1 MATSSQP
8 EADACLR
15 TLAAQPGVLWVG
27 LMNRTSPSLKTLNP
41 DGSARQSGPAESV
54 LVEAIMTAS
63 NALSERLG
71 LGRAADF
78 EHRFEQ
84 GGLLIHSPDTGHCL
98 ILCHRPEAPVPLL
111 RMALRDA
118 ARHLPPAAPSAAPS
132 MAEVFAFPD
141 PGSLG
146 GLPDFVTPAT
156 RDASF
161 QSEVYNPFTSA

>member
-1 MATSSQP
+1 MAPPSQS
-8 EADACLR
+8 ETDDCLR
-15 TLAAQPGVLWVG
+15 TLARQPGVLWVG
-27 LMNRTSPSLKTLNP
+27 LMNRTSPSLRTLNP

-54 LVEAIMTAS
+54 LVEGIMTAS

-84 GGLLIHSPDTGHCL
+84 GGLLIHSTEAGHCL
-98 ILCHRPEAPVPLL
+98 ILCHRTEAPVPLL

-118 ARHLPPAAPSAAPS
+118 ARLLPPPSAPSV
-132 MAEVFAFPD
+132 AEVFAFSD
-141 PGSLG
+141 PRSLG
-146 GLPDFVTPAT
+146 GLPDFFPPAA